1 MLLGDFSRCL
11 VDEYTH
17 WLNLATGEL
26 EFRPAGS
33 PWTPSPSNW
42 RLYIRKRGICP
53 RAMFLERSQDNS
65 PIRAIDIHSN
75 TFSVVSDLLSPLE
88 SPAHIIVTHAAQTLE
103 ISLPRLRLSFFVNT
117 NLELECRSIPGYVV
131 DNNQSCRTMFGL
143 KNKLVLCP
151 SPTGSEEPVLS
162 RRVIIPQGEISFA
175 KNGDF
180 TSVSIN
186 TDAGQHV
193 RWHEYTI
200 DTDLRHLT
208 SNTSLGSKLYQCY
221 LHALT
226 SFCLPDPLLG
236 HTGTEE
242 ALCILRSAACRSF
255 QRLDVQ
261 EGKLLELI
269 GNLTPIRVYYS
280 RHLQSMATVKWNDLP
295 ALSQHHDFFPSVCS
309 LLDHA
314 RALETL
320 YDPPTTFNT
329 PDRNQTLLNRAACR
343 NKVYYPS
350 DMHTPEQSSS
360 PSLNDV
366 EYLSRGVSD
375 QAAEH
380 VAFRTSWSLWNVQPS
395 LDHTT
400 PKLWDLMKPWD
411 SLGPAPLGPART
423 EISLRYSA
431 YWLEFEA
438 TRDLLVICDLI
449 RNSATQNF
457 RDLRIELSFSLSAA
471 AYSMSKYS
479 NLVQFIIIFAL
490 DERCHNLI
498 PPPDHFYTLSDGLA
512 PELTRVEGL
521 LSRSAQSM
529 SITIP
534 HHIQTNGRKSQG
546 VESLGAEDKPFISRE
561 TSVLAESILRHWPN
575 YQSVYFPTMYFDK
588 LDCCRRIEE
597 YIQSI
602 SRNMRLREHLLQ
614 LQDIL
619 QHYKKVPIP
628 TAMPH
633 VISPQF
639 VINHPKSP
647 SYLLRD
653 VFISRANI
661 PTTPADEE
669 SFQGCAML
677 PIVGSI
683 ATESALPPASLAGL
697 ETIIEELKQSRQ
709 PLLQLYGNELNKS
722 HREQLGQNDSQFVG
736 GAFPLHEFLLNYHH
750 ECSQRKNQSFSE
762 ISAALS
768 PSQNVEEVSQIA
780 GLWPRI
786 TPRSILRQLAQ
797 DRISTLPNQW
807 KLVIMRFAVSFLK
820 YQQSLRL
827 LELFS
832 RQRHEE
838 LLWEIEAI
846 RHDVLVESTPDWL
859 LVQVRLFPCCK
870 SNYAEMPP

>member
-11 VDEYTH
+11 LDEYTH
-17 WLNLATGEL
+17 WLNLTTGEL

-42 RLYIRKRGICP
+42 RLYIQKPGIHP

-65 PIRAIDIHSN
+65 LIRAIDIHSN
-75 TFSVVSDLLSPLE
+75 TFGVVSGLLSPLE
-88 SPAHIIVTHAAQTLE
+88 SSAHIIAVHAAQTLE

-117 NLELECRSIPGYVV
+117 NLELECRSMPGYVV
-131 DNNQSCRTMFGL
+131 DNTQSCGTMFGL

-151 SPTGSEEPVLS
+151 SPASSEGPLLS
-162 RRVIIPQGEISFA
+162 RRVIIPQGDISFT
-175 KNGDF
+175 KNGHF

-186 TDAGQHV
+186 TDAGQHI

-200 DTDLRHLT
+200 DADLGHLT

-226 SFCLPDPLLG
+226 SHCLPDPLLG

-255 QRLDVQ
+255 QRLHVQ
-261 EGKLLELI
+261 EGKVLELI
-269 GNLTPIRVYYS
+269 SKLSPIRVYYS
-280 RHLQSMATVKWNDLP
+280 RHLQSMATVNWNDLP

-320 YDPPTTFNT
+320 YDPPTAFNT
-329 PDRNQTLLNRAACR
+329 SNRNQTLLNRAACR

-350 DMHTPEQSSS
+350 DIHTPEQLLSRS
-360 PSLNDV
+360 PDDV

-375 QAAEH
+375 QGTAEH

-400 PKLWDLMKPWD
+400 LKLWDLMKPWD
-411 SLGPAPLGPART
+411 SLGPART
-423 EISLRYSA
+423 EISLHYSP
-431 YWLEFEA
+431 YWLEFDA
-438 TRDLLVICDLI
+438 ARDWLMICDLI
-449 RNSATQNF
+449 RKSAKQNF
-457 RDLRIELSFSLSAA
+457 RNLRIGLSFSLSAA

-479 NLVQFIIIFAL
+479 NLVPFIIIFAL
-490 DERCHNLI
+490 DERCRNLS
-498 PPPDHFYTLSDGLA
+498 PLPDHFYTPSDGVA
-512 PELTRVEGL
+512 PELTRVKDLVSQSAPSISPTLRHFATNRRQPQTASL
-521 LSRSAQSM
+521 L
-529 SITIP
+529 
-534 HHIQTNGRKSQG
+534 
-546 VESLGAEDKPFISRE
+546 EAEDGAFIRRE
-561 TSVLAESILRHWPN
+561 ASLLAESILHHWPN
-575 YQSVYFPTMYFDK
+575 FQSVDFPKRCFNK
-588 LDCCRRIEE
+588 SDCCQRLKE
-597 YIQSI
+597 YTQSI
-602 SRNMRLREHLLQ
+602 SRNMRLREHVLQ
-614 LQDIL
+614 FQDIL
-619 QHYKKVPIP
+619 QHYGKGSIP
-628 TAMPH
+628 AAMPH

-653 VFISRANI
+653 IFMSRTNI
-661 PTTPADEE
+661 PTAPADGEP
-669 SFQGCAML
+669 FQGCAMPVL
-677 PIVGSI
+677 PTVGPI
-683 ATESALPPASLAGL
+683 AKESAFPLASFASL
-697 ETIIEELKQSRQ
+697 ETIIEELRQSRQ
-709 PLLQLYGNELNKS
+709 ALLQLYGNELNKS

-736 GAFPLHEFLLNYHH
+736 GATPSHEFLLIYHH
-750 ECSQRKNQSFSE
+750 ECSHRKTRLFLE

-768 PSQNVEEVSQIA
+768 PTQNIEEVSRIA
-780 GLWPRI
+780 GFWPRI

-797 DRISTLPNQW
+797 DRINTLPNQW

-827 LELFS
+827 LRLS
-832 RQRHEE
+832 SGQRHEE

-846 RHDVLVESTPDWL
+846 RHDVLAESTPDWL
-859 LVQVRLFPCCK
+859 LIQVRLLLCCK
-870 SNYAEMPP
+870 SSYTEMIS